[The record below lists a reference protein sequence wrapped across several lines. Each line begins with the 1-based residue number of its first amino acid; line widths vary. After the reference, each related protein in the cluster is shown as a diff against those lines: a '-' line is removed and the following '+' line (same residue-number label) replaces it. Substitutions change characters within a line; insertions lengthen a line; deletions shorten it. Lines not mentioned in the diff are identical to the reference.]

1 MFTKVQGSPLVVAQ
15 DSETM
20 QDGPNWRELL
30 GRKEFPVKPQQ
41 VSNTQF
47 SVRVTTD
54 VLRWTGWYKICVLC
68 AFIYLGLNM
77 WKPSTSTHRQSHFHL
92 ALLLT
97 QLSKWIYNFGLYI
110 FQNQTIEEGGALA
123 FKSNTHRTPNNHL
136 CCFLTLSILLLWS

>member
-54 VLRWTGWYKICVLC
+54 VLRWTG
-68 AFIYLGLNM
+68 
-77 WKPSTSTHRQSHFHL
+77 
-92 ALLLT
+92 
-97 QLSKWIYNFGLYI
+97 
-110 FQNQTIEEGGALA
+110 
-123 FKSNTHRTPNNHL
+123 
-136 CCFLTLSILLLWS
+136 